1 MIECT
6 FNIVRS
12 REYSN
17 PSKARTWRPRRVEH
31 VLSACN
37 AYLDPHSVQRQT
49 GTQCPVI
56 GFIVRGN
63 LWQASILGFLR
74 TIFWKYRSTIWWM
87 VPAHESTHPGLARQE
102 RKILF
107 GIVGR
112 ALCRKNVDE
121 DKFCGSSEFQV
132 VREELNSLQLEKMA
146 GSNYNFPAI
155 LPETPPSTPDEIGS
169 NQTNAVSVS
178 LGKPTIEALQD
189 VEKTTGPRLKAKRT
203 GKFAKDCLEVLR
215 ENLTSSGE
223 DLGKALGYGMLY
235 SGQDNEEFVRETIS
249 SALSTV
255 TEKQGVRK
263 AFSTLL
269 TENIYNEYVNS
280 MRVPDWIQLYVKLS
294 TKLPNRSWQTLLNFL
309 NIGRS
314 GVSLILRSFVS
325 SMFYLT

>member
-1 MIECT
+1 
-6 FNIVRS
+6 
-12 REYSN
+12 
-17 PSKARTWRPRRVEH
+17 
-31 VLSACN
+31 
-37 AYLDPHSVQRQT
+37 
-49 GTQCPVI
+49 
-56 GFIVRGN
+56 
-63 LWQASILGFLR
+63 
-74 TIFWKYRSTIWWM
+74 M
-87 VPAHESTHPGLARQE
+87 VVAT
-102 RKILF
+102 LF

-112 ALCRKNVDE
+112 ALRRKNVDE
-121 DKFCGSSEFQV
+121 DKFCGLSEFQV

-155 LPETPPSTPDEIGS
+155 LPETPPSTPDEIGR
-169 NQTNAVSVS
+169 NPTNAVSVS

-189 VEKTTGPRLKAKRT
+189 VEKTTGLRLKAKCA

-223 DLGKALGYGMLY
+223 DLGKALGYGLLY

-255 TEKQGVRK
+255 AEKQGVRK

-269 TENIYNEYVNS
+269 TDNIYNEYVNS

>member
-1 MIECT
+1 MAPSSGRTCSVGLQRVFGPSLSAEANWYAVSSDW
-6 FNIVRS
+6 FYRP
-12 REYSN
+12 REFMASEHFRLFKDDILEISIYDLVDGTGARVN
-17 PSKARTWRPRRVEH
+17 PSWFG
-31 VLSACN
+31 S
-37 AYLDPHSVQRQT
+37 S
-49 GTQCPVI
+49 
-56 GFIVRGN
+56 
-63 LWQASILGFLR
+63 
-74 TIFWKYRSTIWWM
+74 
-87 VPAHESTHPGLARQE
+87 
-102 RKILF
+102 RKKDLVVVATLF

-112 ALCRKNVDE
+112 ALRRKNVDE
-121 DKFCGSSEFQV
+121 DKFCGLSEFQV

-169 NQTNAVSVS
+169 NPTNAVSVS

-189 VEKTTGPRLKAKRT
+189 VEKTTGPRLKAKCA

-223 DLGKALGYGMLY
+223 DLGKALGYGLLY

-255 TEKQGVRK
+255 AEKQGVRK

-269 TENIYNEYVNS
+269 TDNIYNEYVNS